1 MPAIVP
7 RRRDG
12 NHVLTAHTS
21 GKRLCPAHNL
31 LPDVWATPHGVIG
44 DQNATAASNVLPVR
58 GRVTNQQIPVLFEE
72 KDIPL
77 AFSLFSVSSG
87 WAYDRCVEVGDA
99 RVAGRVASVAANLE
113 PRIVELVSDIRDLI
127 QRDIPTL
134 ESDPALTSL
143 LDASVEENVVTVVHM
158 LRHGIVTAHVEAPT
172 AALEYARRLAQR
184 GIPATALIRAYRVG
198 QARFLRHCIDE
209 LLCQTPGDHVEGAS
223 TQWMVEHVSDTL
235 DRVIEQVIAAYESAR
250 ERWVYNRSAVLTT
263 RVKSVLAG
271 DNVDVKAAETALGYR
286 LLQRHLGAILWVE
299 NTASAGDDPLE
310 RLGRMASALAVAA
323 GSPQAPLFV
332 PCEETSAWAWL
343 AITPGAVLRRDE
355 LQAVIRERE
364 LPVSLALGEPALGVE
379 GFRRTHQQALRA
391 QSVALAAG
399 PHHVPVTY
407 FIDVAPVAMMCADIE
422 SAREWVRETLG
433 ALAVDSERN
442 TRLRETARVFLQ
454 TGGSYT
460 STADQLFLHRNTAQY
475 RVQKAE
481 ELRGRPLREGRLD
494 VELALLACHWLGNAV
509 LQHDC

>member
-1 MPAIVP
+1 VPAIVP

-184 GIPATALIRAYRVG
+184 GIPATALVRAYRVG

-310 RLGRMASALAVAA
+310 QLGRMASALAVAA

>member
-1 MPAIVP
+1 M
-7 RRRDG
+7 
-12 NHVLTAHTS
+12 
-21 GKRLCPAHNL
+21 
-31 LPDVWATPHGVIG
+31 
-44 DQNATAASNVLPVR
+44 
-58 GRVTNQQIPVLFEE
+58 
-72 KDIPL
+72 DI
-77 AFSLFSVSSG
+77 
-87 WAYDRCVEVGDA
+87 GDA
-99 RVAGRVASVAANLE
+99 RVGEQVASVAASLE
-113 PRIVELVSDIRDLI
+113 PRVAELATDIRELI
-127 QRDIPTL
+127 QRDVPTL
-134 ESDPALTSL
+134 DSDPALTSL

-184 GIPATALIRAYRVG
+184 DIPATVLIRAYRVG

-209 LLCQTPGDHVEGAS
+209 LLCQTRGDHVEGAS
-223 TQWMVEHVSDTL
+223 TQWMVEHVSDTV
-235 DRVIEQVIAAYESAR
+235 DRVVEQVLAAYERAR
-250 ERWVYNRSAVLTT
+250 ERWVRNRSAVQTM

-286 LLQRHLGAILWVE
+286 LLQRHLGVVLWVE
-299 NTASAGDDPLE
+299 NTVSAGDDPLE
-310 RLGRMASALAVAA
+310 RLGRIASALAAAA

-332 PCEETSAWAWL
+332 PCDETSAWAWL

-355 LQAVIRERE
+355 PQAVIRERE
-364 LPVSLALGEPALGVE
+364 LPVSVAFGEPASGVE

-399 PHHVPVTY
+399 AHHVPVTY
-407 FIDVAPVAMMCADIE
+407 FVDVAPVAMMCADIE

-433 ALAVDSERN
+433 ALAIDSERN

-481 ELRGRPLREGRLD
+481 ELRGRPLREGRLE
-494 VELALLACHWLGNAV
+494 VELALLACHWLGSVV
-509 LQHDC
+509 LQHGSANIAGP